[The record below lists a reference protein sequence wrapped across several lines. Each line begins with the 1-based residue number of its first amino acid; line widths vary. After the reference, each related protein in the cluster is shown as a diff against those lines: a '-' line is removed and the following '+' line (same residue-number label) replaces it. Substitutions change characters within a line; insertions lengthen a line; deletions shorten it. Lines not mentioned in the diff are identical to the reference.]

1 MISQPKWQNRPECNF
16 LKEKVL
22 EALEN
27 PVKRAFSRA
36 FLRSVNI
43 WLLPDLKKMSMK
55 NDDNKIKDV
64 KSTVNLISGAYT
76 LPLLNKLFSN
86 SQRIEDRRLETEEE
100 KIPV

>member
-1 MISQPKWQNRPECNF
+1 MFYKYMAFARF
-16 LKEKVL
+16 KER
-22 EALEN
+22 EE
-27 PVKRAFSRA
+27 
-36 FLRSVNI
+36 
-43 WLLPDLKKMSMK
+43 MSMK

-76 LPLLNKLFSN
+76 LPLIDKLFSN